1 MKRWNRTDKL
11 GAMLQDATTTVVD
24 VAALGMGGDVANG
37 PEDPIDWD
45 AIAWREQEA
54 RVQRLRQRIF
64 KAVQAGDHRQV
75 RNLQKLMLRSRAST
89 LVSVRRVSQHNTGRL
104 TAGVDRKVALT
115 SEDRAGLAM
124 LLHRRGGTGHALPV
138 RRVYIPKR
146 GGKRPLGIPTIAD
159 RAQQQRVRNALEP
172 EWEARL
178 DCRQYGFRPGRGC
191 HDAIEMIYAAVAA
204 RGAKREWVLDADLKS
219 AFDKID
225 HNFLL
230 DRIGT
235 FPAREQIRTWLKAGV
250 VDRGRYSPTDEGTP
264 QGGPISPLLL
274 NIALQ
279 GMEEAAGVRY
289 KSGGHV
295 KAGCP
300 TVITYADDFVA
311 LCHSREQAETV
322 QTRISTWLKGRGLSL
337 NQEKT
342 RIGHIDDGFDF
353 LSFTIRRY
361 HIHSGTKI
369 LTTPSRNAL
378 TKIRHRIADELRALR
393 GASSAE
399 VIMKMNP
406 IIRGQANYFRP
417 GVSKKA
423 YQRLDYHLWQH
434 LYRWARRRHPNKS
447 RTWVAAR
454 YFGSYHPTRHDRWVF
469 GDRDTGAYLHR
480 YAWTKIVRHAPVA
493 GRNSPDDPA
502 LAQYWADR
510 RRRRKPPQLAE
521 SRQRALRAQHGLC
534 PLCREPLL
542 YTDHVP
548 DSPRQWET
556 WYAALGKAMTH
567 QAITEHDSSRT
578 THRLVHAHCARR
590 YNKAQNIA
598 RTSQTAGACPPTRVA

>member
-1 MKRWNRTDKL
+1 
-11 GAMLQDATTTVVD
+11 
-24 VAALGMGGDVANG
+24 
-37 PEDPIDWD
+37 
-45 AIAWREQEA
+45 
-54 RVQRLRQRIF
+54 
-64 KAVQAGDHRQV
+64 
-75 RNLQKLMLRSRAST
+75 
-89 LVSVRRVSQHNTGRL
+89 
-104 TAGVDRKVALT
+104 
-115 SEDRAGLAM
+115 
-124 LLHRRGGTGHALPV
+124 
-138 RRVYIPKR
+138 
-146 GGKRPLGIPTIAD
+146 
-159 RAQQQRVRNALEP
+159 
-172 EWEARL
+172 
-178 DCRQYGFRPGRGC
+178 
-191 HDAIEMIYAAVAA
+191 
-204 RGAKREWVLDADLKS
+204 
-219 AFDKID
+219 
-225 HNFLL
+225 
-230 DRIGT
+230 
-235 FPAREQIRTWLKAGV
+235 
-250 VDRGRYSPTDEGTP
+250 
-264 QGGPISPLLL
+264 L

-289 KSGGHV
+289 NPAGHV

-311 LCHSREQAETV
+311 LCHGREQAETV
-322 QTRISTWLKGRGLSL
+322 QTRISTWLKDRGLSL

-378 TKIRHRIADELRALR
+378 TKIRRRIADELRALR
-393 GASSAE
+393 GASPAE
-399 VIMKMNP
+399 VITKMNP

-417 GVSKKA
+417 GVSTKA
-423 YQRLDYHLWQH
+423 YQRLDYHLWQR
-434 LYRWARRRHPNKS
+434 LYTWARRRHPNKS

-454 YFGSYHPTRHDRWVF
+454 YFGPYHPTRRDRWVF

-480 YAWTKIVRHAPVA
+480 YAWTKIVRHVPVA

-502 LAQYWADR
+502 LAQYWANR

-521 SRQRALRAQHGLC
+521 SWQRALRIQHGPC

-548 DSPRQWET
+548 DSPSQWET
-556 WYAALGKAMTH
+556 WYTALGKAMTH

-590 YNKAQNIA
+590 YNRTQNTA
-598 RTSQTAGACPPTRVA
+598 RTSHAAGACPPTRAA

>member
-1 MKRWNRTDKL
+1 MKRWNHTDKL
-11 GAMLQDATTTVVD
+11 GAATQDATTTVVD
-24 VAALGMGGDVANG
+24 ITALDEGGDVANG

-45 AIAWREQEA
+45 AITWREQEA

-64 KAVQAGDHRQV
+64 KATQAGDYKQV
-75 RNLQKLMLRSRAST
+75 RNLQKLMLRSRANA

-115 SEDRAGLAM
+115 SEDRAALAT
-124 LLHRRGGTGHALPV
+124 LLRRRTGPGHALPV
-138 RRVYIPKR
+138 RRVYIPKK

-178 DCRQYGFRPGRGC
+178 DRRQYGFRPGRGC
-191 HDAIEMIYAAVAA
+191 HDAIEMIYKAVAA
-204 RGAKREWVLDADLKS
+204 RGAKRGWVLDADLKS

-235 FPAREQIRTWLKAGV
+235 FPAREQIRAWLKAGV

-264 QGGPISPLLL
+264 QGGPLSPLLL

-289 KSGGHV
+289 NPGGHV

-322 QTRISTWLKGRGLSL
+322 QTRISTWLKDRGLSL

-342 RIGHIDDGFDF
+342 RIGRIDDGFDF

-369 LTTPSRNAL
+369 LTTPSRSAL
-378 TKIRHRIADELRALR
+378 TKIRRRIADELRALR
-393 GASSAE
+393 GASPAE
-399 VIMKMNP
+399 VITTMNP

-423 YQRLDYHLWQH
+423 YQSLDYHLWQH
-434 LYRWARRRHPNKS
+434 LYKWARRRHPNKS
-447 RTWVAAR
+447 RTWVVTR

-493 GRNSPDDPA
+493 GGNSPDDPA

-510 RRRRKPPQLAE
+510 RRKRRPPQLAE
-521 SRQRALRAQHGLC
+521 SRQRALRVQQGLC

-548 DSPRQWET
+548 DSPSQWET
-556 WYAALGKAMTH
+556 WYAAVGKAMTH

-590 YNKAQNIA
+590 YNRTQNTA
-598 RTSQTAGACPPTRVA
+598 RTSQADACPPTRAA